1 MDIIKAKIGDIKP
14 NPDNPRRFPK
24 GKFDKLKRS
33 IREFPEMMEIR
44 PIVVNSE
51 MIVLGGNMRLKACK
65 ELGLKEIPI
74 IIADSLTFEKQREF
88 VVKDNV
94 SFGEWDFDMLADWN
108 LADLE
113 TWGLEMK
120 DSPETAKLSD
130 LEFKDVYYTPEH
142 IPELKLEMALNMD
155 LFNSKVKFIEESN
168 LNDKQKGVLKY
179 FAYRFIRINFETV
192 ANYYAFNATDEE
204 KKVIERLR
212 LVLVDSG
219 VQGFI
224 EDHLLRISDGLD
236 TFGDD

>member
-24 GKFDKLKRS
+24 GKMDKLKRS
-33 IREFPEMMEIR
+33 IREFPEMLKLR

-51 MIVLGGNMRLKACK
+51 MVVLGGNMRLKACK
-65 ELGLKEIPI
+65 ELGLEVVPVIV
-74 IIADSLTFEKQREF
+74 ADSLTFEKQREF
-88 VVKDNV
+88 VIKDNV
-94 SFGEWDFDMLADWN
+94 SFGEWDFDMLADWDFAK
-108 LADLE
+108 LDI
-113 TWGLEMK
+113 WGLEIK
-120 DSPETAKLSD
+120 DAPTTAKLSD

-142 IPELKLEMALNMD
+142 ILELKLEMALNMD

-168 LNDKQKGVLKY
+168 LNDKQKEVLKY

-212 LVLVDSG
+212 LVLVDGG

-224 EDHLLRISDGLD
+224 EDHLLRISDGLE
-236 TFGDD
+236 TFEND